1 MDDVF
6 EFISKGE
13 NMSTELNQEIEQLAQ
28 VYMGRSS
35 DELFR
40 LFLQEWS
47 KVKPVGKTPVRG
59 EARDFWI
66 GVKNRLVAKA
76 VKNPAIVTATVSTV
90 VSEVLKWA
98 LTVGIDLFLYKIA
111 ISIFV
116 TWVTLSVLE
125 ELKARRSSKGK

>member
-1 MDDVF
+1 LF

-13 NMSTELNQEIEQLAQ
+13 NMSTELNQEIELIAQ
-28 VYMGRSS
+28 GYMNKSS

-40 LFLQEWS
+40 LFLKEWG

-59 EARDFWI
+59 EAGDFWI

-76 VKNPAIVTATVSTV
+76 VKNPTIVTATVSTV

-98 LTVGIDLFLYKIA
+98 LTVGVDILLYKIA

-125 ELKARRSSKGK
+125 ELKARKSSKGK